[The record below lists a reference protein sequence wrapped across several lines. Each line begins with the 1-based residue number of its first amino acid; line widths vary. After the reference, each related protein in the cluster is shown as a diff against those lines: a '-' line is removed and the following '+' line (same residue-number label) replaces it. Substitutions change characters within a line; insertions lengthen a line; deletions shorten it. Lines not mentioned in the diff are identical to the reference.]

1 MRSRT
6 LAPMSQ
12 LSFRDR
18 FLTPPVARAITA
30 PTSILLAGAGASVA
44 LATGLPILVAPVV
57 GLAAWATRVLLAV
70 PRNRRVDRIDPF
82 SVPEPWRNS
91 VVEALKAQVR
101 FDQAVAATE
110 GGPIRDRLESIGSRI
125 DDGIREVHR
134 IAQRGTQL
142 TAARQAV
149 DADAASAELAAV
161 ERDAGE
167 AWAAGSKLE
176 RTAEA
181 LQAQIDTAARLDRS
195 IADARAQLRV
205 IDARLDE
212 SVARAIELSV
222 QLDDAEGLRSVDA
235 DVDHLVTEMESLR
248 QALEETSGTDEPRSS
263 GA

>member
-1 MRSRT
+1 MRART
-6 LAPMSQ
+6 LASMSQ

-30 PTSILLAGAGASVA
+30 PSSILLAGAGASVA
-44 LATGLPILVAPVV
+44 LATGLPILIAPFV
-57 GLAAWATRVLLAV
+57 GVAAWAARVLFAV

-82 SVPEPWRNS
+82 SVPEPWRSS

-110 GGPIRDRLESIGSRI
+110 GGPIRDRLESIGARI

-142 TAARQAV
+142 TAARGAV
-149 DADAASAELAAV
+149 DADAAAAELASV
-161 ERDAGE
+161 QHDAEQG
-167 AWAAGSKLE
+167 WAAGSKLE

-181 LQAQIDTAARLDRS
+181 LQAQIDTAERLDLS
-195 IADARAQLRV
+195 IADARSQLRV

-235 DVDHLVTEMESLR
+235 DVDHLVTEMEALR
-248 QALEETSGTDEPRSS
+248 QALEETSDTEPRTSE
-263 GA
+263 G

>member
-1 MRSRT
+1 
-6 LAPMSQ
+6 MSQ

-18 FLTPPVARAITA
+18 FLTPPVARAMTA
-30 PTSILLAGAGASVA
+30 PGSILLAGAGAS
-44 LATGLPILVAPVV
+44 LAIVSGLPLLVAPVV
-57 GLAAWATRVLLAV
+57 GAAAWAARVLTAV
-70 PRNRRVDRIDPF
+70 PRNPKVDRVDPF
-82 SVPEPWRNS
+82 DVPEPWRSS

-101 FDQAVAATE
+101 FDQAVQTTE
-110 GGPIRDRLESIGSRI
+110 AGPIRSRLESIGERI

-142 TAARQAV
+142 TAARRAV
-149 DADAASAELAAV
+149 DAEAAAAELASV
-161 ERDAGE
+161 QRDAGE

-181 LQAQIDTAARLDRS
+181 LQAQIDTAKRLDDL

-205 IDARLDE
+205 LDARLDE

-235 DVDHLVTEMESLR
+235 DVDHLVTEMEALR
-248 QALEETSGTDEPRSS
+248 QALEETGGQEPRAAGS
-263 GA
+263 